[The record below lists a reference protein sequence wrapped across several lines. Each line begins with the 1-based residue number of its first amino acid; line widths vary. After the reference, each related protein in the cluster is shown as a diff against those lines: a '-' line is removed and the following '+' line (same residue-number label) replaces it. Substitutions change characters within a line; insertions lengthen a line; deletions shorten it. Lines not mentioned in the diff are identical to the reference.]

1 MGSDARHGYPRSSG
15 TLKRA
20 AFAAALLLATFG
32 LARSAH
38 AYCYTTTCSEVYEC
52 DGEPAP
58 DECKVLG
65 WASRCVGY
73 AVQED
78 RRDGISADTLEEI
91 VEIAFDT
98 WKNADCGDGTPGFV
112 VQNLGRVSCDK
123 QQYNLDAGNASIIMM
138 RVDDWPYGSERL
150 ALTTTNF
157 DPETGDLRDADM
169 EINGFDYDFT
179 VSDEEVGYDLLSVVT
194 HEVGHFLGMNHS
206 PVDGATMTPSASFGT
221 TDLVTLEPDDVAG
234 ICQLYPPDD
243 APKKTCNPLPKH
255 GFSPY
260 CRDDQPEGSCTA
272 ARAASEDASTPALLS
287 LALVLG
293 ALSRRRR
300 RRSAHELSARA

>member
-1 MGSDARHGYPRSSG
+1 M
-15 TLKRA
+15 KRA
-20 AFAAALLLATFG
+20 LPFAVLSFALFG
-32 LARSAH
+32 AARSAH
-38 AYCYTTTCSEVYEC
+38 AYCYTTTCNEVYEC
-52 DGEPAP
+52 DGDPAP
-58 DECKVLG
+58 DDCRVLG

-73 AVQED
+73 SVQED
-78 RRDGISADTLEEI
+78 NRDGIKAKTLEDI
-91 VEIAFDT
+91 VELAFDAWRT
-98 WKNADCGDGTPGFV
+98 ADCGDGSPGFV
-112 VQNLGRVSCDK
+112 VQNLGRVPCDK

-169 EINGFDYDFT
+169 EINGFDYDFS

-194 HEVGHFLGMNHS
+194 HEAGHFLGMNHS
-206 PVDGATMTPSASFGT
+206 PVESATMIASASFGT
-221 TDLVTLEPDDVAG
+221 TDLRSLDPDDIAG

-272 ARAASEDASTPALLS
+272 GRVASEEASTPAMVA
-287 LALVLG
+287 LALALG
-293 ALSRRRR
+293 ALLRRRR
-300 RRSAHELSARA
+300 RAVSARA

>member
-1 MGSDARHGYPRSSG
+1 MRIAGPIVV
-15 TLKRA
+15 LL
-20 AFAAALLLATFG
+20 ALLG
-32 LARSAH
+32 HARAAH
-38 AYCYTTTCSEVYEC
+38 AYCYTTTCTEVYEC
-52 DGEPAP
+52 EGEPAP

-73 AVQED
+73 AVQKD
-78 RRDGISADTLEEI
+78 DRDGIDADTLEEI

-98 WKNADCGDGTPGFV
+98 WQSADCGDGTPGFV
-112 VQNLGRVSCDK
+112 VQNLGQVSCDK
-123 QQYNLDAGNASIIMM
+123 QQYNLDAGNASIILM
-138 RVDDWPYGSERL
+138 RVKDWPYGSERL

-179 VSDEEVGYDLLSVVT
+179 VSDEEVEYDLLSVVT

-206 PVDGATMTPSASFGT
+206 PVDAATMTPTASFGT
-221 TDLVTLEPDDVAG
+221 TDLRSLDPDDVAG
-234 ICQLYPPDD
+234 ICLLYPPDD

-260 CRDDQPEGSCTA
+260 CRDDQPEGSCNA
-272 ARAASEDASTPALLS
+272 GRVLSDDARPPVLVGLTLGLA
-287 LALVLG
+287 ALV
-293 ALSRRRR
+293 RRRR
-300 RRSAHELSARA
+300 RRSRT